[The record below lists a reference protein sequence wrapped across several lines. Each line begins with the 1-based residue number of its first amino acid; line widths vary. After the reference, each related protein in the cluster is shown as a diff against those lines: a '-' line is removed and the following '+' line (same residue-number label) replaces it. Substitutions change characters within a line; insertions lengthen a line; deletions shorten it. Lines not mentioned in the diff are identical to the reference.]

1 MASPLFYYWL
11 SDGESSFMIITN
23 KNNKCETGYQTQGCF
38 QIGLHQKDRA
48 LLEMIQSYFNGA
60 GSIKTKEKI

>member
-1 MASPLFYYWL
+1 
-11 SDGESSFMIITN
+11 MIITN